1 MLNENLS
8 KSDIAKIKRLIR
20 KEINDFKK
28 QELESKIKKCV
39 KSEFKDIEDLDK
51 NFEDK
56 VENISKEIIQAFHD
70 LLYKE
75 RYIMKNKVKRK

>member
-1 MLNENLS
+1 MLNETLS
-8 KSDIAKIKRLIR
+8 KSDLNKIKRLIR

-28 QELESKIKKCV
+28 KELESKIRKFV
-39 KSEFKDIEDLDK
+39 KSEFKEIEDLDK

-56 VENISKEIIQAFHD
+56 VENITKEIFQAFHD

-75 RYIMKNKVKRK
+75 RYIMKSKVKRK